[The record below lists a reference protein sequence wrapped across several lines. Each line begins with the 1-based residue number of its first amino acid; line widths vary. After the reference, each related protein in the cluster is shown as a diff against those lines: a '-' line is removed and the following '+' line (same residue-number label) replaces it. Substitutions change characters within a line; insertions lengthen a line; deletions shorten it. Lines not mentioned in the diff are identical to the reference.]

1 MALGVQ
7 QKETLRQFADLLNRQ
22 PHIIRLQITINRRR
36 AYTREFG
43 SGMAITIK
51 PFECYEEGEYPMQG
65 DWIANCQ
72 YDYTAIEK
80 AQEIARFLVNEFGCP
95 KERIKIVRKR

>member
-1 MALGVQ
+1 MALGIR
-7 QKETLRQFADLLNRQ
+7 QKELLQEFANLLNRQ
-22 PHIIRLQITINRRR
+22 PDIIRLQITINRRR

-51 PFECYEEGEYPMQG
+51 PFECYQEGEYAMQG

-80 AQEIARFLVNEFGCP
+80 AQEIARFLVDELKCP